1 MTRVRKFLS
10 KDGTIRIS
18 TVISTD
24 IANEAFRYLE
34 ASPLA
39 KVLTA
44 RALTAAV
51 LMASQL
57 KDKLSLSLNFQ
68 GDGPVKVIFASASY
82 EGSARAYCE
91 NRAAVLPE
99 GVTQVGAGLGS
110 GFLEVANQQPH
121 DRQPQI
127 GNVELLSGEI
137 GDDVAYYLG
146 QSQQI
151 PSIVALAAIP
161 IGDGI
166 EVAGGYILELMPGY
180 TDETVRKLESLQ
192 QMTGLLSDRIREGA
206 TAEELI
212 DVYLLNFTFEEVEHP
227 FELHYRCGC
236 NTDRV
241 ERSLLLLGP
250 VTLDDMIASGEP
262 SEVRCEFCGKLY
274 TLLTDDLARLRRSLP
289 GTHSH
294 GLKDQGQE

>member
-1 MTRVRKFLS
+1 MAKVHKYLTE
-10 KDGTIRIS
+10 DGTIRIS
-18 TVISTD
+18 TVITTD
-24 IANEAFRYLE
+24 IANEAFLYLE

-44 RALTAAV
+44 RALTASI

-68 GDGPVKVIFASASY
+68 GDGPVGVIFSSASY
-82 EGSARAYCE
+82 EGLTRAYCE
-91 NRAAVLPE
+91 NRGAVLPE
-99 GVTQVGAGLGS
+99 GETKVGAGLGVGS
-110 GFLEVANQQPH
+110 LEVALLQPF

-127 GNVELLSGEI
+127 GQVELMSGEI

-166 EVAGGYILELMPGY
+166 EVSGGYIVELMPGY
-180 TDETVRKLESLQ
+180 TEDTVRKLENLQ
-192 QMTGLLSDRIREGA
+192 MMTGGLADRIQQGA
-206 TAEELI
+206 TAPELI
-212 DVYLLNFTFEEVEHP
+212 DVYLMNFKFVEMEHP
-227 FELHYRCGC
+227 YEFRYHCGC
-236 NTDRV
+236 GMDRV

-250 VTLDDMIASGEP
+250 ATLDDMITSGEQ
-262 SEVRCEFCGKLY
+262 SDVRCEFCGKLY
-274 TLLTDDLARLRRSLP
+274 SLSTDELVKIRASIPKTPLN
-289 GTHSH
+289 
-294 GLKDQGQE
+294 

>member
-1 MTRVRKFLS
+1 MTKVRKYLS
-10 KDGTIRIS
+10 EDGTIRIS
-18 TVISTD
+18 TVISTE

-44 RALTAAV
+44 RAITAAV

-68 GDGPVKVIFASASY
+68 GDGPVKLIFAAASY
-82 EGSARAYCE
+82 EGSSRAYCE
-91 NRAAVLPE
+91 NRGAVLPD
-99 GVTQVGAGLGS
+99 GVTKVGAGLGH
-110 GFLEVANQQPH
+110 GLLEVALQQPH
-121 DRQPQI
+121 DRRPQI
-127 GNVELLSGEI
+127 GSVQLLSGEI
-137 GDDVAYYLG
+137 GDDVAYYLE

-180 TDETVRKLESLQ
+180 TDDTIRKLESLQ
-192 QMTGLLSDRIREGA
+192 QMTGGLSDRIRQGA

-212 DVYLLNFTFEEVEHP
+212 DVYLLNFKFEEVEHP
-227 FELHYRCGC
+227 YEVHYHCGC
-236 NTDRV
+236 NIDRV
-241 ERSLLLLGP
+241 ERSLMLLGTG
-250 VTLDDMIASGEP
+250 TLDDMISSGEQ
-262 SEVRCEFCGKLY
+262 SDVRCEFCGKLY
-274 TLLTDDLARLRRSLP
+274 SLTTADLKKLRATLPDTALN
-289 GTHSH
+289 
-294 GLKDQGQE
+294 